1 MLRFLTAGESHGPA
15 LSVIVEG
22 MPAGLPVRAEQ
33 ISDELARRRLGFGRG
48 PRMKI
53 ERDELEILSGV
64 RFGRSLGSPIGV
76 LIRNSEWK
84 KWERVMSREGEP
96 AGNVL
101 TEPRPGHADLA
112 GMLKYGFSDARN
124 VLERASARE
133 TAARCAAGAI
143 AKMLLAEA
151 GIHVV
156 SHVVALGKAEA
167 RSDLRPGP
175 EDLDRIDASPV
186 RCLDPDAEAAM
197 IAEVEAAGADGDSLG
212 GIFEVLAWGVPTG
225 LGSHVH
231 WDRRLDARLGRALMS
246 IQAIK
251 GVEVGDGFEVARMR
265 GTEAHDE
272 IFFEDGRLVR
282 HTDRAGGTEGGIS
295 IGGTIRV
302 RAAMKPLSTLKRPLR
317 TVDMATGE
325 PAVAFRERTD
335 VCSLPAAGVV
345 GETMVAWVLA
355 DALLEKFGGDTVGD
369 VLAAMAAYQQRLG
382 GTTVAGP
389 GEPGR

>member
-22 MPAGLPVRAEQ
+22 MPSGLPLKAEV
-33 ISDELARRRLGFGRG
+33 IVEELARRRLGFGRG

-64 RFGRSLGSPIGV
+64 RFGRTLGSPIGV

-84 KWERVMSREGEP
+84 KWERVMSQEGEP

-112 GMLKYGFSDARN
+112 GMLKYDFADARN

-133 TAARCAAGAI
+133 TAARCAAGAV
-143 AKMLLAEA
+143 AKALLAAA

-156 SHVVALGKAEA
+156 SHVVALGKAETRA
-167 RSDLRPGP
+167 DVRPRP
-175 EDLDRIDASPV
+175 EDLDRIDDSPV

-197 IAEVEAAGADGDSLG
+197 IAEIEAAGADGDSLG
-212 GIFEVLAWGVPTG
+212 GIFEVIAWGVPLG

-231 WDRRLDARLGRALMS
+231 WDRRLDARLAHAVMS
-246 IQAIK
+246 IQAVK
-251 GVEVGDGFEVARMR
+251 GVEVGDGFEVARLR
-265 GTEAHDE
+265 GTQAHDE
-272 IFFEDGRLVR
+272 IFFEGGELVR

-295 IGGTIRV
+295 MGGTLRV
-302 RAAMKPLSTLKRPLR
+302 RGAMKPLSTLKRALR

-355 DALLEKFGGDTVGD
+355 DALLEKFGGDSLGD
-369 VLAAMAAYQQRLG
+369 LLDSMEAYRARIARRG
-382 GTTVAGP
+382 GASRPP
-389 GEPGR
+389 GD

>member
-22 MPAGLPVRAEQ
+22 MPSGLPLRAEL
-33 ISDELARRRLGFGRG
+33 IVEELARRRLGFGRG

-64 RFGRSLGSPIGV
+64 RFGRTLGSPIAV

-84 KWERVMSREGEP
+84 KWERVMSQEGDP

-112 GMLKYGFSDARN
+112 GMLKYDFADARN

-133 TAARCAAGAI
+133 TAARCAAGAV
-143 AKMLLAEA
+143 AKALLAAA

-156 SHVVALGKAEA
+156 SHVVALGKAETRA
-167 RSDLRPGP
+167 DLRPRP
-175 EDLDRIDASPV
+175 EDLDRIDDSPV

-197 IAEVEAAGADGDSLG
+197 IAEIEAAGADGDSLG
-212 GIFEVLAWGVPTG
+212 GIFEVIAWGVPLG

-231 WDRRLDARLGRALMS
+231 WDRRLDARLAHAVMS
-246 IQAIK
+246 IQAVK
-251 GVEVGDGFEVARMR
+251 GVEVGDGFEVARLR
-265 GTEAHDE
+265 GTQAHDE
-272 IFFEDGRLVR
+272 IFFERGELVR

-295 IGGTIRV
+295 MGGSVRV
-302 RAAMKPLSTLKRPLR
+302 RGAMKPLSTLKRALR

-355 DALLEKFGGDTVGD
+355 DALLEKFGGDSLGD
-369 VLAAMAAYQQRLG
+369 LLGNMEAYRARIARRTGASQP
-382 GTTVAGP
+382 P
-389 GEPGR
+389 GD

>member
-22 MPAGLPVRAEQ
+22 MPSGLPLRAEL
-33 ISDELARRRLGFGRG
+33 IVEELARRRLGFGRG

-64 RFGRSLGSPIGV
+64 RFGRTLGSPIGV

-84 KWERVMSREGEP
+84 KWERVMSQEGEP

-112 GMLKYGFSDARN
+112 GMLKYDFEDARN

-143 AKMLLAEA
+143 AKALLGAA
-151 GIHVV
+151 GIQVV
-156 SHVVALGKAEA
+156 SHVVALGKAESRA
-167 RSDLRPGP
+167 DLRPRP
-175 EDLDRIDASPV
+175 EDLDRIDDSPV
-186 RCLDPDAEAAM
+186 RSFDPDAEAAM
-197 IAEVEAAGADGDSLG
+197 IAEIEAAGADGDSLG
-212 GIFEVLAWGVPTG
+212 GIFEVIAWGVPIG

-231 WDRRLDARLGRALMS
+231 WDRRLDARLAHAVMS

-251 GVEVGDGFEVARMR
+251 GVEVGDGFEVSRLR
-265 GTEAHDE
+265 GTQAHDE
-272 IFFEDGRLVR
+272 IFYEDGELVR

-295 IGGTIRV
+295 MGGMIRV
-302 RAAMKPLSTLKRPLR
+302 RAAMKPLSTLKRALR

-355 DALLEKFGGDTVGD
+355 DALLEKFGGDSVGD
-369 VLAAMAAYQQRLG
+369 LLANMEAYRKRI
-382 GTTVAGP
+382 AGRGARGQTP
-389 GEPGR
+389 E

>member
-22 MPAGLPVRAEQ
+22 LPAGLPVKAEL
-33 ISDELARRRLGFGRG
+33 IGDELARRRLGFGRG

-64 RFGRSLGSPIGV
+64 RFGRTLGSPVGIV
-76 LIRNSEWK
+76 IRNSEWK
-84 KWERVMSREGEP
+84 KWERVMSQEGDP

-112 GMLKYGFSDARN
+112 GMLKYDFDDARN

-133 TAARCAAGAI
+133 TAARCAAGAL
-143 AKMLLAEA
+143 AKVLLAEA

-156 SHVVALGKAEA
+156 SHVVALGKAESRA
-167 RSDLRPGP
+167 DLRPGP
-175 EDLDRIDASPV
+175 GDLDRIDASPV
-186 RCLDPDAEAAM
+186 RCMDPDAEAAM
-197 IAEVEAAGADGDSLG
+197 IAEIEAAGADGDSLG
-212 GIFEVLAWGVPTG
+212 GIFEVVAWGVPLG

-231 WDRRLDARLGRALMS
+231 WDRRLDARLAQAVMS

-251 GVEVGDGFEVARMR
+251 GVEIGDGFEVARLR

-295 IGGTIRV
+295 MGGTLRV

-325 PAVAFRERTD
+325 PAAAFRERTD

-369 VLAAMAAYQQRLG
+369 LLTSMAAYHQRLTHR
-382 GTTVAGP
+382 TTAP
-389 GEPGR
+389 RATPDR

>member
-1 MLRFLTAGESHGPA
+1 MAQ
-15 LSVIVEG
+15 EG
-22 MPAGLPVRAEQ
+22 
-33 ISDELARRRLGFGRG
+33 D
-48 PRMKI
+48 
-53 ERDELEILSGV
+53 
-64 RFGRSLGSPIGV
+64 
-76 LIRNSEWK
+76 
-84 KWERVMSREGEP
+84 P

-112 GMLKYGFSDARN
+112 GMLKYDFDDARN

-151 GIHVV
+151 GIRVV
-156 SHVVALGKAEA
+156 SHVVALGKAESPA
-167 RSDLRPGP
+167 GLRPKP

-186 RCLDPDAEAAM
+186 RCLDPEAEAAM
-197 IAEVEAAGADGDSLG
+197 IAEIEAAGADGDSLG
-212 GIFEVLAWGVPTG
+212 GIFEVIAWGVPMG

-231 WDRRLDARLGRALMS
+231 WDRRLDGRLAHAVMS

-251 GVEVGDGFEVARMR
+251 GVEVGDGFEVSRLR
-265 GTEAHDE
+265 GTQAHDE
-272 IFFEDGRLVR
+272 IFLEHGEFVR

-295 IGGTIRV
+295 MGGTIRV

-317 TVDMATGE
+317 TVDVATGE

-355 DALLEKFGGDTVGD
+355 EALLEKFGGDTVGD
-369 VLAAMAAYQQRLG
+369 LLAAMAAYKQRLRAR
-382 GTTVAGP
+382 TEEGP
-389 GEPGR
+389 GDAPAAR